1 MRKGPLPV
9 YGGTGVQAT
18 GIKYGWGQRSA
29 LPQCNAVLA
38 DPAPPGGGGGE
49 GKKKKQHTGEELS
62 HVRSSRVLLSLLG
75 GLTHVHAIPFT
86 TPPPLHKL
94 EDGTAV
100 QGPR

>member
-1 MRKGPLPV
+1 MDGVKGRPPSHSAMRFQQILHL
-9 YGGTGVQAT
+9 
-18 GIKYGWGQRSA
+18 QRK
-29 LPQCNAVLA
+29 
-38 DPAPPGGGGGE
+38 GGGGAE
-49 GKKKKQHTGEELS
+49 RVKKKQHTGEELS

-94 EDGTAV
+94 EDGTPV